1 MVLGLLALLGAG
13 TGCSRSGDDLDD
25 TVLAERSRR
34 MTERLRSDSGTG
46 PVARWLLPAALRE
59 ISGLALTPDGRLF
72 AHSDE
77 SSVIYEID
85 YRHGTI
91 VKHFQVGRRAVTADF
106 EALTIVGPRFF
117 LLASNGEIYE
127 FAEGEANDRVEYT
140 IHDTRLG
147 RECEFEGMTFDSV
160 ASAMILACKNIGER
174 QLRDNVVLYRVGLDS
189 TSRPTPVV
197 IPLSQ
202 ARGANNWPEI
212 KPSDLAIDPLTGNYV
227 IIAAQQKG
235 LIQVTRD
242 GRVVSASSLP
252 DSLDFAEGLALTR
265 DSLLIISTEATGGT
279 QAAVQVFR
287 RP

>member
-13 TGCSRSGDDLDD
+13 TGCSGADDDLDD
-25 TVLAERSRR
+25 TVLAERNRR
-34 MTERLRSDSGTG
+34 MTERLRSDSGRG
-46 PVARWLLPAALRE
+46 PVARWLLPPALRE
-59 ISGLALTPDGRLF
+59 ISGLALAPDGRLF

-91 VKHFQVGRRAVTADF
+91 VKHFQVGRRAVAGDF
-106 EALTIVGPRFF
+106 EALTIVGQRFF

-127 FAEGEANDRVEYT
+127 FAEGEANDRVDYT
-140 IHDTRLG
+140 LHDTRLG
-147 RECEFEGMTFDSV
+147 RECEFEGMAFDSV
-160 ASAMILACKNIGER
+160 AGAMILACKNIGER
-174 QLRDNVVLYRVGLDS
+174 RLRDNIVLYRVGLDS
-189 TSRPTPVV
+189 ASRPAPVV

-202 ARGANNWPEI
+202 ARGGNNWPEI
-212 KPSDLAIDPLTGNYV
+212 KPSDLAIDPLTGNYF

-235 LIQVTRD
+235 LIQVTRE